1 MADGVAINNGTP
13 LISNRDGSPQFQI
26 RTSNMGTNRVERKR
40 IKSAYSSKIWSR
52 YRNQRTER
60 NNDPMQN
67 TIALKQNLISKENR
81 IPNDYFK
88 SM

>member
-1 MADGVAINNGTP
+1 
-13 LISNRDGSPQFQI
+13 
-26 RTSNMGTNRVERKR
+26 MGTNRVERKR
-40 IKSAYSSKIWSR
+40 IKSAYSSKIWGR

-60 NNDPMQN
+60 NNDPMLK